1 MEKVIC
7 NAPWGDAKTSR
18 FARVFALI
26 RKVAPRA
33 TLPAVLALVGT
44 SGALTALGDGLPAE
58 YQQLEYIK
66 ATGNCQVRTG
76 VTPAST
82 DKVEMRFRP
91 DAVGATQNLW
101 CSRDGSGTSHQFTA
115 FLLDSKKVRF
125 DRNEGA
131 AAQITSTDTLLA
143 CTNYLVVA
151 DYGTLEAVV
160 TNVADGAEVVNVTM
174 ASGDYTPG
182 SDLCL
187 FASHST
193 GPTAGLGN
201 YGSYRLYS
209 FKLSDASGTLRLD
222 LVPAKRVEDGVV
234 GLYDAKNDTFLT
246 NSLSGTLLAGPAV
259 LAFNSYVWVGGASG
273 NLSDAANWSPAP
285 AGAFT
290 ADDELVVNDAAEI
303 TVDAAATVG
312 KLTLNAAGAVAFT
325 GANALTV
332 TRIANT
338 GTDEVTFNCPVN
350 FSGTYYVE
358 QTGAVKFPGGATATY
373 PDATLR
379 TASTLDRT
387 LDGTFTFTEDWIVN
401 NVGDYPW
408 IVASNSVVHG
418 KNFSGTQISHHRI
431 LRVEETGYA
440 RFVNVTNGWDLGDID
455 IDGTLEVVNEMIVR
469 TRPTSASSLSHFGRE
484 GNTGT
489 VKAWRI
495 AKCEHAIAQSFVP
508 NLVVGAGGMG
518 SLTQDYYWRFE
529 VDTTIT
535 ASDDFEFLG
544 LPNGADW
551 GIGVLPGK
559 TLTIDTA
566 GHTVTCGIG
575 VQGAGALAKAGA
587 GTLVMTNGCNGAT
600 GAVKEYSGGTAVNG
614 GTLRV
619 AADNSIGPG
628 PVTVA
633 EGARLEIADGLAL
646 SSKVEGE
653 GTLAIA
659 GDLTLADSGRLYI
672 DACSFAEGAE
682 VFVAKQ
688 SEYGVVASNVT
699 QTAYETYFTS
709 ADGELSWA
717 DGTVSYSNGFVWV
730 GADGGAWSDAGNWS
744 FNGTVG
750 MRAPTDDAYADV
762 SFTNAA
768 TAVLDVPAT
777 IRNLSFTGA
786 GAVKIVNPAAT
797 HGFVTTNRLALATV
811 SNSATVMPEI
821 ECKVGF
827 AETYKVVFE
836 NTAVKFAGGATA
848 TGWDTGNALGAPTSQ
863 LYGNFIFTAGWTI
876 PTPNVNS
883 TSSSHT
889 LKSGSTMTCP
899 TLTLPHHD
907 THNVNNTTFLYI
919 ESGSVV
925 TCQTVLHKC
934 GNDTWNNC
942 RHAISV
948 GCNGTLNVKTI
959 YRLDGNEAGGR
970 IGMYKHKGTN
980 GCKATG
986 ILNLQGIEALT
997 TGQTGWHTWLE
1008 QRRINIGASGIRV
1021 ASGFNTKAF
1030 GFAHGMTVGAFADY
1044 VIRSER
1050 ATPSMGLY
1058 GNTTFDTLDSADRTT
1073 PRTITITAK
1082 LTDLGQTHSN
1092 AQYPGIGQIIKVNP
1106 GRLVLS
1112 GDSTYSNG
1120 TKINGGTV
1128 RLEHNNAAGTGPIT
1142 VAAGATLE
1150 LADGV
1155 TIANA
1160 VTFADGATLV
1170 CGTGSQISGTVTR
1183 NGTVNLRL
1191 LGTTTIFP
1199 AGYTDTTGFVVTP
1212 DSAVGTLSVD
1222 GGALKYDARAI
1233 GTFTWTGAVDG
1244 NFSTPGN
1251 WSVNG
1256 EAVNDVPNVLD
1267 TIRFAPEA
1275 ATTVTLDADAQ
1286 VAAMVIEG
1294 AGALTLAN
1302 PSAATTNTLTLASVT
1317 SSATVMPV
1325 INCKVQF
1332 TGKYTVSF
1340 TNKSVNFAGGAT
1352 ATTWDSAN
1360 TAAAPTSEFYGNITF
1375 TEDWTVPNATDKKC
1389 YIRAGATVTCPTL
1402 ILPFRNGSYLQL
1414 ALLQIDAGGTLNC
1427 RKVLQKGSTN
1437 YYNGVG
1443 DGVTVYVNGQLNVT
1457 EDYEV
1462 LHSGR
1467 IGINKVGGAIEYY
1480 GNGLFCLEKLT
1491 VDDTANEWLAL
1502 EQKKMAFGAGG
1513 IVVKWSDKYAHS
1525 LVIAPWVTFGS
1536 LADYSITSEKTDP
1549 KMGLYGDLTFDTQ
1562 NATNA
1567 AVSHTV
1573 LVAVNLYDKA
1583 KDHQYQ
1589 YGYPGKGSII
1599 KKNAGTLILVG
1610 DNSYSNGTTVN
1621 GGTLLAAHDHA
1632 LGTGAA
1638 SVGAGGT
1645 LELMEGVSV
1654 TNAVTLAADAT
1665 LLIDGVEARATAGT
1679 SVVGTIAT
1687 PSTGTANLK
1696 VVGDLSEETQ
1706 NISIML
1712 GALAEGASVEAL
1724 TLDATELTL
1733 PKAGWRTKLKVREGA
1748 LMLDVKNSS
1757 GMTLIVR

>member
-1 MEKVIC
+1 MEKLIC
-7 NAPWGDAKTSR
+7 NSRRGGAKTSS
-18 FARVFALI
+18 FARV
-26 RKVAPRA
+26 VA
-33 TLPAVLALVGT
+33 LALAGAAGT
-44 SGALTALGDGLPAE
+44 LSALGDGLPAE
-58 YQQLEYIK
+58 YQQLEFIQ
-66 ATGNCQVRTG
+66 ANGNCQIRTG
-76 VTPAST
+76 ITPACT
-82 DKVEMRFRP
+82 DKVEMVWRP
-91 DAVGATQNLW
+91 TTVSGNQNLFCSRTGTGAT
-101 CSRDGSGTSHQFTA
+101 GQFTL
-115 FLLDSKKVRF
+115 FMIGDKVRF
-125 DRNEGA
+125 DRN
-131 AAQITSTDTLLA
+131 TSTVTGANAISADTKY
-143 CTNYLVVA
+143 TVVA
-151 DYGTLEAVV
+151 DFNTLAGTV
-160 TNVADGAEVVNVTM
+160 TLADTGAEVTSVTM
-174 ASGDYTPG
+174 PSGDFIPG
-182 SDLCL
+182 SELCL
-187 FASHST
+187 YASHTSDPNT
-193 GPTAGLGN
+193 GLGN
-201 YGSYRLYS
+201 YASHALYS
-209 FKLSDASGTLRLD
+209 FKLSDSAGDLRLD
-222 LVPAKRVEDGVV
+222 LVPAKREADGVI
-234 GLYDAKNDTFLT
+234 GLYDTVNGAFLT
-246 NSLSGTLLAGPAV
+246 NSLSGAFLAGPAA
-259 LAFNSYVWVGGASG
+259 LTFNSYTWNGGASG

-338 GTDEVTFNCPVN
+338 GAGDVTFNCPVN

-379 TASTLDRT
+379 TASAPDRT

-401 NVGDYPW
+401 NLGDYPW
-408 IVASNSVVHG
+408 IVASNSVVRG
-418 KNFSGTQISHHRI
+418 QNFSGLQISHHRI

-440 RFVNVTNGWDLGDID
+440 CFTYVTNGWDRGDID
-455 IDGTLEVVNEMIVR
+455 IDGTLEATEEMIVR
-469 TRPTSASSLSHFGRE
+469 TNPSSSSSLSHFGRS
-484 GNTGT
+484 GNIGT
-489 VKAWRI
+489 VKAPRI
-495 AKCEHAIAQSFVP
+495 AKCEHAIAQSFIP

-551 GIGVLPGK
+551 GIGVLSGK

-587 GTLVMTNGCNGAT
+587 GTLVMTNGYNGAT

-653 GTLAIA
+653 GTLALA
-659 GDLTLADSGRLYI
+659 GDLTLADGGRLFI
-672 DACSFAEGAE
+672 DTCTFAEGAE

-717 DGTVSYSNGFVWV
+717 DGTVSYSNGFVWA
-730 GADGGAWSDAGNWS
+730 GAAGGMWSDPANWL
-744 FNGTVG
+744 FNGVAG
-750 MRAPTDDAYADV
+750 KRAPLDDAYADV
-762 SFTNAA
+762 SIPAPA
-768 TAVLDVPAT
+768 TVVLDAPAA
-777 IRNLSFTGA
+777 IRNLAISGTGA
-786 GAVKIVNPAAT
+786 VRIANPAAA
-797 HGFVTTNRLALATV
+797 HGFVSTNRLTVASV
-811 SNSATVMPEI
+811 SNSASIIPEI
-821 ECKVGF
+821 ACKVYFTG
-827 AETYKVVFE
+827 TYKVDFTGTTVH
-836 NTAVKFAGGATA
+836 FAGGATA
-848 TGWDTGNALGAPTSQ
+848 TNIDSGNALTSPTAV
-863 LYGNFIFTAGWTI
+863 LYGNFTLTQGWTI
-876 PTPNVNS
+876 PTAPS
-883 TSSSHT
+883 ATATIYTHT
-889 LKSGSTMTCP
+889 LRNGSTLTAPTMTLIHKDMGGVGK
-899 TLTLPHHD
+899 TTQLSIEAGATA
-907 THNVNNTTFLYI
+907 NV
-919 ESGSVV
+919 G
-925 TCQTVLHKC
+925 TVLHQC

-948 GCNGTLNVKTI
+948 HCNGTLNVKTM
-959 YRLDGNEAGGR
+959 YRVDGDASGGR
-970 IGMYKHKGTN
+970 IGMHKHKGSNSFN
-980 GCKATG
+980 GTG
-986 ILNLQGIEALT
+986 TYNLQGIECIAT
-997 TGQTGWHTWLE
+997 KQTGWHTWLE
-1008 QRRINIGASGIRV
+1008 QFKTNIGASGIRV

-1073 PRTITITAK
+1073 PRTITITAN
-1082 LTDLGQTHSN
+1082 LTDLGQNHSN
-1092 AQYPGIGQIIKVNP
+1092 AQYPGKGQIIKVNP
-1106 GRLVLS
+1106 GTLVLS

-1183 NGTVNLRL
+1183 NGTVNLHL

-1199 AGYTDTTGFVVTP
+1199 SGYTDTTGFVVTP
-1212 DSAVGTLSVD
+1212 DSAVGTLSVED
-1222 GGALKYDARAI
+1222 GALKYDARAV
-1233 GTFTWTGAVDG
+1233 GTYTWTGAVDG

-1294 AGALTLAN
+1294 DAALTLAN
-1302 PSAATTNTLTLASVT
+1302 PSEATNTLTLASVQNG
-1317 SSATVMPV
+1317 ATVIPV
-1325 INCKVQF
+1325 INCKVKF
-1332 TGKYTVSF
+1332 TDKYTVSF
-1340 TNKSVNFAGGAT
+1340 TNTSVDFAGGAT
-1352 ATTWDSAN
+1352 ATTWNGANSAV
-1360 TAAAPTSEFYGNITF
+1360 APTAEFRGNITF
-1375 TEDWTVPNATDKKC
+1375 TEDWSVPNANGNRLF
-1389 YIRAGATVTCPTL
+1389 IRSGATVTCQTL
-1402 ILPFRNGSYLQL
+1402 ILPYRDGSYLTL
-1414 ALLQIDAGGTLNC
+1414 SLLQIDAGGTLNC
-1427 RKVLQKGSTN
+1427 RRVQQKGSTY

-1443 DGVTVYVNGQLNVT
+1443 EGVTVYVNGRLNVA

-1462 LHSGR
+1462 LRSGR

-1480 GNGLFCLEKLT
+1480 GNGLFCVEGMTIDQT
-1491 VDDTANEWLAL
+1491 VNEWLSF
-1502 EQKKMAFGAGG
+1502 EQKKAAFGAGG
-1513 IVVKWSDKYAHS
+1513 IVIKATDKYAHS

-1536 LADYSITSEKTDP
+1536 IADYSITSEKTDP

-1599 KKNAGTLILVG
+1599 KKNAGTLVLAG
-1610 DNSYSNGTTVN
+1610 DNRYSNGTSIQ

-1632 LGTGAA
+1632 LGAGAA
-1638 SVGAGGT
+1638 TVAAGGT
-1645 LELMEGVSV
+1645 LEIMEGVSV

-1665 LLIDGVEARATAGT
+1665 LQIDCDDGRAATET
-1679 SVVGTIAT
+1679 PIVGAIAT
-1687 PSTGTANLK
+1687 PGSGAATLK
-1696 VVGDLSEETQ
+1696 VVGDLSGLSE
-1706 NISIML
+1706 NVSIPL
-1712 GALAEGASVEAL
+1712 GARADGASEAAI
-1724 TLDATELTL
+1724 TVDATELML
-1733 PKAGWRTKLKVREGA
+1733 PSARWRTRLKARDGVFA
-1748 LMLDVKNSS
+1748 LDVKKSV
-1757 GMTLIVR
+1757 GMTIYVR

>member
-1 MEKVIC
+1 METPIC
-7 NAPWGDAKTSR
+7 NSPRGKAKTSR
-18 FARVFALI
+18 FVRV
-26 RKVAPRA
+26 V
-33 TLPAVLALVGT
+33 VLALAGAA
-44 SGALTALGDGLPAE
+44 GALTARAALPAE
-58 YQQLEYIK
+58 YQQLEYIQ
-66 ATGNCQVRTG
+66 ANGNCQIRTG
-76 VTPAST
+76 ITPACT
-82 DKVEMRFRP
+82 DKVEMVWRP
-91 DAVGATQNLW
+91 TTVSGNQNLFCSRTGTGAT
-101 CSRDGSGTSHQFTA
+101 GQFTL
-115 FLLDSKKVRF
+115 FMIGDKVRF
-125 DRNEGA
+125 DRN
-131 AAQITSTDTLLA
+131 TSTVTGANAISADTK
-143 CTNYLVVA
+143 YKVVA
-151 DYGTLEAVV
+151 DFSTLAGKV
-160 TNVADGAEVVNVTM
+160 TLADTGAEVTSVTM
-174 ASGDYTPG
+174 PSGEYMPG
-182 SDLCL
+182 SELCL
-187 FASHST
+187 YASHTSDPST
-193 GPTAGLGN
+193 GLGN
-201 YGSYRLYS
+201 YASHALYS
-209 FKLSDASGTLRLD
+209 FKLSDSVGDLKLD
-222 LVPAKRVEDGVV
+222 LVPAKRNADGEV
-234 GLYDAKNDTFLT
+234 GLYDTVNDAFLT
-246 NSLSGTLLAGPAV
+246 NSLSGAFLAGPAA
-259 LAFNSYVWVGGASG
+259 LTFNSYTWNGGASG
-273 NLSDAANWSPAP
+273 NLSDAANWLPAP

-303 TVDAAATVG
+303 TVDADATVG

-338 GTDEVTFNCPVN
+338 GAGDVTFNCPVN

-379 TASTLDRT
+379 TASAPDRT

-401 NVGDYPW
+401 NLGDYPW
-408 IVASNSVVHG
+408 IVASNSVVRG
-418 KNFSGTQISHHRI
+418 QNFSGLQISHHRI

-440 RFVNVTNGWDLGDID
+440 CFTTVTNGWDRGDID
-455 IDGTLEVVNEMIVR
+455 IDGTLEATEEVIVR
-469 TRPTSASSLSHFGRE
+469 TKPSSGSDVSRFGRS
-484 GNTGT
+484 GNIGT
-489 VKAWRI
+489 VKAPRI
-495 AKCEHAIAQSFVP
+495 AKCEHAIAQSFIP

-551 GIGVLPGK
+551 GIGVLSGK

-619 AADNSIGPG
+619 TADNSIGPG

-633 EGARLEIADGLAL
+633 EGARLAIADGLAL
-646 SSKVEGE
+646 SGTVEGE
-653 GTLAIA
+653 GTLALA
-659 GDLTLADSGRLYI
+659 GDLTLADGGRLFI

-699 QTAYETYFTS
+699 QTAYETHFTS
-709 ADGELSWA
+709 AAGELSWA
-717 DGTVSYSNGFVWV
+717 DGTVSYNNGFVWA
-730 GADGGAWSDAGNWS
+730 GAAGGKWSDPANWL
-744 FNGTVG
+744 FNGATG
-750 MRAPTDDAYADV
+750 KRAPLDDDFADV
-762 SFTNAA
+762 SIAA
-768 TAVLDVPAT
+768 PATVVLDVPAA
-777 IRNLSFTGA
+777 IRNLAISGTGA
-786 GAVKIVNPAAT
+786 VRIANPAAA
-797 HGFVTTNRLALATV
+797 HGFVSTNRLTVASV
-811 SNSATVMPEI
+811 SNSASVIPEI
-821 ECKVGF
+821 DCKVGF
-827 AETYKVVFE
+827 AGTYKVDFTGTTVHF
-836 NTAVKFAGGATA
+836 VGGATA
-848 TGWDTGNALGAPTSQ
+848 TGWDTSNALGAPTSQ
-863 LYGNFIFTAGWTI
+863 LYGNFIFTDGWTV
-876 PTPNVNS
+876 PTPNVNE

-889 LKSGSTMTCP
+889 LKGGSTMTCP

-907 THNVNNTTFLYI
+907 THSVDHTTALNI
-919 ESGSVV
+919 ESGATANVG
-925 TCQTVLHKC
+925 TVYHQC

-948 GCNGTLNVKTI
+948 HCNGTLNVKTI
-959 YRLDGNEAGGR
+959 YRVDGDASGGR
-970 IGMYKHKGTN
+970 IGMYKHKGAN
-980 GCKATG
+980 KYSATG
-986 ILNLQGIEALT
+986 TLNLQGIEALT
-997 TGQTGWHTWLE
+997 TKQTGWHTWLE
-1008 QRRINIGASGIRV
+1008 QRRTNIGASGIRV

-1073 PRTITITAK
+1073 PRTITITAN

-1128 RLEHNNAAGTGPIT
+1128 RLEHNNAAGTGAIT

-1191 LGTTTIFP
+1191 LGSATIFP
-1199 AGYTDTTGFVVTP
+1199 SGYTDTTGFVVTP
-1212 DSAVGTLSVD
+1212 DSAVGTLSVED
-1222 GGALKYDARAI
+1222 GALKYDARAV
-1233 GTFTWTGAVDG
+1233 GTYTWTGAVDG

-1256 EAVNDVPNVLD
+1256 EATTDVPDVQD
-1267 TIRFAPEA
+1267 TIRFAPEE
-1275 ATTVTLDADAQ
+1275 ATTVTLDADAT
-1286 VAAMVIEG
+1286 VVAMVIEG
-1294 AGALTLAN
+1294 EGALTIAN
-1302 PSAATTNTLTLASVT
+1302 PGATTNTLTLASVQNG
-1317 SSATVMPV
+1317 ATVIPV
-1325 INCKVQF
+1325 INCKVKF
-1332 TGKYTVSF
+1332 TDKYTVSF
-1340 TNKSVNFAGGAT
+1340 ANTSVDFAGGAT
-1352 ATTWDSAN
+1352 ATTWNGANSAV
-1360 TAAAPTSEFYGNITF
+1360 APTAEFRGNITF
-1375 TEDWTVPNATDKKC
+1375 TEDWSVPNANGNRLF
-1389 YIRAGATVTCPTL
+1389 IRSGATVTCQTL
-1402 ILPFRNGSYLQL
+1402 ILPYRGGSYLTL
-1414 ALLQIDAGGTLNC
+1414 SLLQIDAGGTLNC
-1427 RKVLQKGSTN
+1427 RRVQQKGSTY

-1443 DGVTVYVNGQLNVT
+1443 EGVTVYVNGRLNVA

-1462 LHSGR
+1462 LRSGR

-1480 GNGLFCLEKLT
+1480 GNGLFCVEGMT
-1491 VDDTANEWLAL
+1491 IDQTMNQWLSF
-1502 EQKKMAFGAGG
+1502 EQKKAAFGAGG
-1513 IVVKWSDKYAHS
+1513 IVIKATDKYSRS
-1525 LVIAPWVTFGS
+1525 LVVAPWVTFGA
-1536 LADYSITSEKTDP
+1536 LADYAIVSEKP
-1549 KMGLYGDLTFDTQ
+1549 VPEVGLYGDLTFDTQ

-1599 KKNAGTLILVG
+1599 KKNAGTLILAG

-1638 SVGAGGT
+1638 LVGAGGT

-1654 TNAVTLAADAT
+1654 MNAVTLAADAT
-1665 LLIDGVEARATAGT
+1665 LLIDGTEARTAAGT
-1679 SVVGTIAT
+1679 SVVGMIAT

-1696 VVGDLSEETQ
+1696 VVGDLSEATQ
-1706 NISIML
+1706 DLTITL

-1724 TLDATELTL
+1724 TLDATALTL
-1733 PKAGWRTKLKVREGA
+1733 PKAGWRARLKAREGV
-1748 LMLDVKNSS
+1748 LMLDVKNPT

>member
-1 MEKVIC
+1 MKMS
-7 NAPWGDAKTSR
+7 K
-18 FARVFALI
+18 I
-26 RKVAPRA
+26 RQMAIAAISVAS
-33 TLPAVLALVGT
+33 AV
-44 SGALTALGDGLPAE
+44 TALGDGLPAE

-101 CSRDGSGTSHQFTA
+101 CSRDGSGASHQFTA

-131 AAQITSTDTLLA
+131 AAQITSTGTLLA

-182 SDLCL
+182 SELCL
-187 FASHST
+187 FASHTSST
-193 GPTAGLGN
+193 TAGLNN

-222 LVPAKRVEDGVV
+222 LVPAKREADGVV
-234 GLYDAKNDTFLT
+234 GLYDAESGNFLT
-246 NSLSGTLLAGPAV
+246 NSLSGTFLAGPTPTA
-259 LAFNSYVWVGGASG
+259 NTYVWVGGASG
-273 NLSDAANWSPAP
+273 DLSTAANWSPEP

-303 TVDAAATVG
+303 TIDAAATVG
-312 KLTLNAAGAVAFT
+312 KITLNAAGSVAFT

-332 TRIANT
+332 SRIANT
-338 GTDEVTFNCPVN
+338 GAGDVTFGCPVS
-350 FSGTYYVE
+350 FSGMYYVE
-358 QTGAVKFPGGATATY
+358 KNGAVKFTGGATATY
-373 PDATLR
+373 PDPALR
-379 TASTLDRT
+379 TSSVPDRT

-401 NVGDYPW
+401 NMGDYPW
-408 IVASNSVVHG
+408 IVASNSVVRG
-418 KNFSGTQISHHRI
+418 QNFSGTQTSHHRI

-440 RFVNVTNGWDLGDID
+440 CFTTVTNGWDRGDID
-455 IDGTLEVVNEMIVR
+455 INGTLEATGEVIVR
-469 TRPTSASSLSHFGRE
+469 TDPNAGSTASRFGRS
-484 GNTGT
+484 GNIGT
-489 VKAWRI
+489 VKAPRI
-495 AKCEHAIAQSFVP
+495 AKCEHATASSLIP
-508 NLVVGAGGMG
+508 NLIVGAGGFG
-518 SLTQDYYWRFE
+518 SLVQDYWYQLA

-535 ASDDFEFLG
+535 ATDSFEFLG
-544 LPNGADW
+544 VYRSANVADW
-551 GIGVLPGK
+551 CISLNGHA
-559 TLTIDTA
+559 LTIVVPE
-566 GHTVTCGIG
+566 GKTVTCGVSLAGNGSIRK
-575 VQGAGALAKAGA
+575 QGT
-587 GTLVMTNGCNGAT
+587 GTLVMTDTFNGQSGFVKQYANGTVIEDGKVVLA
-600 GAVKEYSGGTAVNG
+600 ASGQLGT
-614 GTLRV
+614 
-619 AADNSIGPG
+619 G
-628 PVTVA
+628 PVTL
-633 EGARLEIADGLAL
+633 GANGTLEIADGA
-646 SSKVEGE
+646 SFPNQIVGD
-653 GTLAIA
+653 GTLSI
-659 GDLTLADSGRLYI
+659 SGTGKMLDGARLFTG
-672 DACSFAEGAE
+672 SPTFAEGAQ
-682 VFVAKQ
+682 VFVAGQ
-688 SEYGVVASNVT
+688 STYGVVASNIT
-699 QTAYETYFTS
+699 EATYTAHFTS
-709 ADGELSWA
+709 ANNEISWA
-717 DGTVSYSNGFVWV
+717 DGNVSFSNGFVWI

-744 FNGTVG
+744 YNGVAG

-827 AETYKVVFE
+827 AGTYKVAFE
-836 NTAVKFAGGATA
+836 NTVVKFAGGATA

-863 LYGNFIFTAGWTI
+863 LYGNFIFTDGWTI
-876 PTPNVNS
+876 PTPNVNT

-889 LKSGSTMTCP
+889 LKSGSTMTYP

-907 THNVNNTTFLYI
+907 THSVNNTTFLYI

-1050 ATPSMGLY
+1050 ATPNMGLY

-1073 PRTITITAK
+1073 PRTITITAN
-1082 LTDLGQTHSN
+1082 LTNLTQTHAN
-1092 AQYPGIGQIIKVNP
+1092 AEYPGIGQIIKVNP
-1106 GRLVLS
+1106 GTLILS

-1120 TKINGGTV
+1120 TTVNGGTV

-1183 NGTVNLRL
+1183 SGTVNLHL

-1199 AGYTDTTGFVVTP
+1199 SGYTDTTGFVVSP

-1222 GGALKYDARAI
+1222 AGALKYDARAV
-1233 GTFTWTGAVDG
+1233 GTYTWTGAVDG

-1256 EAVNDVPNVLD
+1256 EAVNDVPGVLD

-1294 AGALTLAN
+1294 SGALTIAN
-1302 PSAATTNTLTLASVT
+1302 PSAATTNTLTLTSIT
-1317 SSATVMPV
+1317 SSATVIPV
-1325 INCKVQF
+1325 INSKVQF

-1340 TNKSVNFAGGAT
+1340 TNKAVNFAGGAT

-1389 YIRAGATVTCPTL
+1389 YIRTGATLTCPTL
-1402 ILPFRNGSYLQL
+1402 ILPYRDGTYLQL
-1414 ALLQIDAGGTLNC
+1414 ALLQIDAGGTLTC

-1480 GNGLFCLEKLT
+1480 GNGLFCLEKMT

-1502 EQKKMAFGAGG
+1502 EQKKVAFGAGG

-1599 KKNAGTLILVG
+1599 KKNAGTLILAG

-1638 SVGAGGT
+1638 SVGADGT

-1654 TNAVTLAADAT
+1654 TNAVTLAANAT
-1665 LLIDGVEARATAGT
+1665 LLIDGAEARTAAGT

-1687 PSTGTANLK
+1687 PSSGTANLE

-1733 PKAGWRTKLKVREGA
+1733 PKAGWRARLKARDGA
-1748 LMLDVKNSS
+1748 LVLEVKKAV
-1757 GMTLIVR
+1757 GFTVIVK

>member
-1 MEKVIC
+1 MEKPIC
-7 NAPWGDAKTSR
+7 NSRKGVETSR
-18 FARVFALI
+18 FARV
-26 RKVAPRA
+26 VA
-33 TLPAVLALVGT
+33 LALAGAA
-44 SGALTALGDGLPAE
+44 GALTARAALPAE
-58 YQQLEYIK
+58 YQQLEFIQ
-66 ATGNCQVRTG
+66 ANGNCQIRTG
-76 VTPAST
+76 ITPTCT
-82 DKVEMRFRP
+82 DKVEMTWRP
-91 DAVGATQNLW
+91 TTVSGNQNLF
-101 CSRDGSGTSHQFTA
+101 CSRTGTGTTGLFTL
-115 FLLDSKKVRF
+115 FMIGDKVRF
-125 DRNEGA
+125 DRN
-131 AAQITSTDTLLA
+131 TSTVTGANAISADTKYTA
-143 CTNYLVVA
+143 VA
-151 DYGTLEAVV
+151 DYATLAGTV
-160 TNVADGAEVVNVTM
+160 TLADTGAEVTSVTM
-174 ASGDYTPG
+174 PSGDYTPG
-182 SDLCL
+182 SELCL
-187 FASHST
+187 YASHTSNPNT
-193 GPTAGLGN
+193 GLGN
-201 YGSYRLYS
+201 YASHALYS
-209 FKLSDASGTLRLD
+209 FKLSDSSDNLKLD
-222 LVPAKRVEDGVV
+222 LVPAKREADGVI
-234 GLYDAKNDTFLT
+234 GLYDAVNDAFLT
-246 NSLSGTLLAGPAV
+246 NYLSGTFLAGPAV

-273 NLSDAANWSPAP
+273 NLSTAANWSPAP

-312 KLTLNAAGAVAFT
+312 KLTLNAAGTIAFT

-338 GTDEVTFNCPVN
+338 GAGDVTFNCPVN

-379 TASTLDRT
+379 TASAPDRT

-401 NVGDYPW
+401 NLGDYPW
-408 IVASNSVVHG
+408 IVASNSVVRG
-418 KNFSGTQISHHRI
+418 QNFSGLQISHHRI

-440 RFVNVTNGWDLGDID
+440 CFTTVTNGWDRGDID
-455 IDGTLEVVNEMIVR
+455 IDGTLEATEEVIVR
-469 TRPTSASSLSHFGRE
+469 TKPSSGSDVSRFGRS
-484 GNTGT
+484 GNIGT
-489 VKAWRI
+489 VKAPRI
-495 AKCEHAIAQSFVP
+495 AKCEHAIAGSLIP
-508 NLVVGAGGMG
+508 NLIVGVGGFG
-518 SLTQDYYWRFE
+518 SLTQDYYWRFD
-529 VDTTIT
+529 VNTTIT
-535 ASDDFEFLG
+535 ALDSFEFFG
-544 LPNGADW
+544 VYRSGNAYDW
-551 GIGVLPGK
+551 CLSLNGK
-559 TLTIDTA
+559 TITIVVPENKTVTFGVGIAGTA
-566 GHTVTCGIG
+566 GTIG
-575 VQGAGALAKAGA
+575 KQGA
-587 GTLVMTNGCNGAT
+587 GTLVMTDTFNGNPGFVKQYANGTVIEEGKVVLA
-600 GAVKEYSGGTAVNG
+600 ASGQLGT
-614 GTLRV
+614 
-619 AADNSIGPG
+619 G
-628 PVTVA
+628 PVTIGANGALEITDGASFPNAIAGNGAFSISGNVTMLD
-633 EGARLEIADGLAL
+633 GARLF
-646 SSKVEGE
+646 
-653 GTLAIA
+653 A
-659 GDLTLADSGRLYI
+659 GPPA
-672 DACSFAEGAE
+672 FAEGAQ

-688 SEYGVVASNVT
+688 STYGVVASNIT
-699 QTAYETYFTS
+699 EAAYTAHFTS
-709 ADGELSWA
+709 ANNEISWA
-717 DGTVSYSNGFVWV
+717 EGNVSFSNGFVWI

-744 FNGTVG
+744 YNGVAG

-827 AETYKVVFE
+827 AGTYKVAFE
-836 NTAVKFAGGATA
+836 NTAVKFSGGATG
-848 TGWDTGNALGAPTSQ
+848 TDIDSSNALTSPTAD
-863 LYGNFIFTAGWTI
+863 LYGNFTLTQGWTI
-876 PTPNVNS
+876 PTPPSATATVYTHILRN
-883 TSSSHT
+883 
-889 LKSGSTMTCP
+889 GSTLTSPVMTLVHKDMGAVGR
-899 TLTLPHHD
+899 TTQLTIEAGA
-907 THNVNNTTFLYI
+907 TANV
-919 ESGSVV
+919 G
-925 TCQTVLHKC
+925 TVYHQC

-948 GCNGTLNVKTI
+948 HCNGTLNVKTM
-959 YRLDGNEAGGR
+959 YRVDGDASGGR
-970 IGMYKHKGTN
+970 IGMHKHKGSNSFN
-980 GCKATG
+980 GTG
-986 ILNLQGIEALT
+986 TFNLQGIECVAT
-997 TGQTGWHTWLE
+997 KQTGWHTWLE
-1008 QRRINIGASGIRV
+1008 QFKTNIGASGIRV

-1073 PRTITITAK
+1073 PRTITITAN

-1092 AQYPGIGQIIKVNP
+1092 AQYPGVGKIFKVNP
-1106 GRLVLS
+1106 GTLILS

-1128 RLEHNNAAGTGPIT
+1128 RLAHDHAAGTGPIT
-1142 VAAGATLE
+1142 VAAGTTLE

-1155 TIANA
+1155 TITNT

-1170 CGTGSQISGTVTR
+1170 CGAGSQISGPVTR

-1199 AGYTDTTGFVVTP
+1199 FGYTDTTGFVVTP

-1222 GGALKYDARAI
+1222 GGALKYDARAV
-1233 GTFTWTGAVDG
+1233 GTYTWTGAVDG

-1251 WSVNG
+1251 WSVND

-1332 TGKYTVSF
+1332 TDKYTVSF

-1352 ATTWDSAN
+1352 ATTWNSAN

-1502 EQKKMAFGAGG
+1502 EQKKAAFGAGG
-1513 IVVKWSDKYAHS
+1513 IVVKITDK
-1525 LVIAPWVTFGS
+1525 
-1536 LADYSITSEKTDP
+1536 
-1549 KMGLYGDLTFDTQ
+1549 
-1562 NATNA
+1562 
-1567 AVSHTV
+1567 
-1573 LVAVNLYDKA
+1573 
-1583 KDHQYQ
+1583 
-1589 YGYPGKGSII
+1589 
-1599 KKNAGTLILVG
+1599 
-1610 DNSYSNGTTVN
+1610 
-1621 GGTLLAAHDHA
+1621 
-1632 LGTGAA
+1632 
-1638 SVGAGGT
+1638 
-1645 LELMEGVSV
+1645 
-1654 TNAVTLAADAT
+1654 
-1665 LLIDGVEARATAGT
+1665 
-1679 SVVGTIAT
+1679 
-1687 PSTGTANLK
+1687 
-1696 VVGDLSEETQ
+1696 
-1706 NISIML
+1706 
-1712 GALAEGASVEAL
+1712 
-1724 TLDATELTL
+1724 
-1733 PKAGWRTKLKVREGA
+1733 
-1748 LMLDVKNSS
+1748 
-1757 GMTLIVR
+1757 

>member
-1 MEKVIC
+1 MSFKLKI
-7 NAPWGDAKTSR
+7 GR
-18 FARVFALI
+18 
-26 RKVAPRA
+26 
-33 TLPAVLALVGT
+33 
-44 SGALTALGDGLPAE
+44 GALCAAALCAAIPSFAGGLPDG
-58 YQQLEYIK
+58 YRRLDYIQ
-66 ATGNCQVRTG
+66 AVGQCQIKTG
-76 VTPAST
+76 VTPACT
-82 DKVEMRFRP
+82 NRVEMLFRP
-91 DAVGATQNLW
+91 NAVNVTQNLW
-101 CSRDGSGTSHQFTA
+101 CSRDGSSGMSHQFTA
-115 FLLDSKKVRF
+115 FLMDSAKVRI
-125 DRNEGA
+125 DRNEGSA
-131 AAQITSTDTLLA
+131 GQITGTGTLLA
-143 CTNYLVVA
+143 GTNYLVVA
-151 DYGTLEAVV
+151 DYAACKGVV
-160 TNVADGAEVVNVTM
+160 TNVADNTETTDVTM
-174 ASGDYTPG
+174 AAGEFSPG
-182 SDLCL
+182 SELCL
-187 FASHST
+187 FASHTTSSD
-193 GPTAGLGN
+193 AGLN
-201 YGSYRLYS
+201 NFASYSLLS
-209 FKLSDASGTLRLD
+209 FKLLDADGVLRLD
-222 LVPAKRVEDGVV
+222 LVPAKRVSDEVC
-234 GLYDAKNDTFLT
+234 GLYDTVNDTFLT
-246 NSLSGTLLAGPAV
+246 NSLSGSFVGLETPA
-259 LAFNSYVWVGGASG
+259 NTYTWTGGASG

-290 ADDELVVNDAAEI
+290 ADDGLVVTNAAEI
-303 TVDAAATVG
+303 TVDAAATVARITFDSPDG
-312 KLTLNAAGAVAFT
+312 VTFAASGAASLTLDAVINQGAGAAVFA
-325 GANALTV
+325 
-332 TRIANT
+332 
-338 GTDEVTFNCPVN
+338 CPVN
-350 FSGTYYVE
+350 FSGAYYV
-358 QTGAVKFPGGATATY
+358 VKNGSLKFAGGATATF
-373 PDATLR
+373 PDNAMR
-379 TASTLDRT
+379 TAGSTALART
-387 LDGTFTFTEDWIVN
+387 LEGDFTFTQDWLVN
-401 NVGDYPW
+401 NVGDVPW
-408 IVASNSVVHG
+408 IVPDGSTVRG
-418 KNFSGTQISHHRI
+418 QNFSGAQVSHCRI
-431 LRVEETGYA
+431 LRVDAGGYA

-495 AKCEHAIAQSFVP
+495 AKCEHAIAQSFIP

-518 SLTQDYYWRFE
+518 SLTQDYYWRFDA
-529 VDTTIT
+529 DTTIT

-544 LPNGADW
+544 IPNGADW
-551 GIGVLPGK
+551 GIGILSGK

-619 AADNSIGPG
+619 AADNSLGTG

-633 EGARLEIADGLAL
+633 EGARLEIADGLTL

-653 GTLAIA
+653 GTLALA
-659 GDLTLADSGRLYI
+659 GDLTLADGGRLYI

-717 DGTVSYSNGFVWV
+717 DGTVSYSNGFVWA
-730 GADGGAWSDAGNWS
+730 GAAGGKWSDPANWL
-744 FNGTVG
+744 FNGVAG
-750 MRAPTDDAYADV
+750 KRAPLDDAYADV
-762 SFTNAA
+762 SIPAPA
-768 TAVLDVPAT
+768 TVVLDVPAA
-777 IRNLSFTGA
+777 IRNLAISGTGA
-786 GAVKIVNPAAT
+786 VRIANPAAA
-797 HGFVTTNRLALATV
+797 HGFVSTNRLTVASV
-811 SNSATVMPEI
+811 SNSASIIPEI
-821 ECKVGF
+821 DCKVYFTG
-827 AETYKVVFE
+827 TYKVDFTGTTVH
-836 NTAVKFAGGATA
+836 FAGGATA
-848 TGWDTGNALGAPTSQ
+848 TDIDSGNALTSPTAV
-863 LYGNFIFTAGWTI
+863 LYGNFTLTQGWTI
-876 PTPNVNS
+876 PTSPVATATVYTHILRN
-883 TSSSHT
+883 
-889 LKSGSTMTCP
+889 GSTLTSPVMTLVHKDMGAVGR
-899 TLTLPHHD
+899 TTQLLIEAGATA
-907 THNVNNTTFLYI
+907 NV
-919 ESGSVV
+919 G
-925 TCQTVLHKC
+925 TVYHQC

-948 GCNGTLNVKTI
+948 HCNGTLNVKTI
-959 YRLDGNEAGGR
+959 YRIDGDASGGR
-970 IGMYKHKGTN
+970 IGMHKHKGSNSFN
-980 GCKATG
+980 GTG
-986 ILNLQGIEALT
+986 TYNLQGIECIAT
-997 TGQTGWHTWLE
+997 KQTGWHTWLE
-1008 QRRINIGASGIRV
+1008 QFKTNIGASGIRV

-1058 GNTTFDTLDSADRTT
+1058 GNTTFDTLDSVDRTT
-1073 PRTITITAK
+1073 PRTITITAN
-1082 LTDLGQTHSN
+1082 LTDLAQTHGN

-1128 RLEHNNAAGTGPIT
+1128 RLEHNNAAGTGAIT

-1150 LADGV
+1150 LAAGV
-1155 TIANA
+1155 TITNS

-1170 CGTGSQISGTVTR
+1170 CGAGSQISGTVTR
-1183 NGTVNLRL
+1183 NGTVNLHL

-1199 AGYTDTTGFVVTP
+1199 SGYTDTTGFVVTP

-1222 GGALKYDARAI
+1222 GGALKYDARAV
-1233 GTFTWTGAVDG
+1233 GTYTWTGAVDG

-1251 WSVNG
+1251 WSVND
-1256 EAVNDVPNVLD
+1256 EAVNDVPGVLD

-1275 ATTVTLDADAQ
+1275 AATVTLDADAQ

-1294 AGALTLAN
+1294 AGALTFAN
-1302 PSAATTNTLTLASVT
+1302 PSGATVHTLTLASVT

-1325 INCKVQF
+1325 VNCKVQF

-1402 ILPFRNGSYLQL
+1402 ILPYRNGTYLQL

-1480 GNGLFCLEKLT
+1480 GNGLFCLEKMT

-1502 EQKKMAFGAGG
+1502 EQKKVAFGAGG

-1525 LVIAPWVTFGS
+1525 LVIAPWVTFGT
-1536 LADYSITSEKTDP
+1536 LADYAITSEKTDP

-1599 KKNAGTLILVG
+1599 KKNAGTLILAG
-1610 DNSYSNGTTVN
+1610 DNSYSNGTAVN

-1632 LGTGAA
+1632 LGTGAT

-1665 LLIDGVEARATAGT
+1665 LLIDGAEARTAAGT

-1712 GALAEGASVEAL
+1712 GALAEGASVESLAL
-1724 TLDATELTL
+1724 DVTALTL
-1733 PKAGWRTKLKVREGA
+1733 PKAGWRTKLKAREGA
-1748 LMLDVKNSS
+1748 LVLDVKKSA
-1757 GMTLIVR
+1757 GMALVVR